1 MKSDEHKKQVLQALE
16 RNLEKDRA
24 KTKITEVS
32 VLGLVEMTRKRTRE
46 SLEHILC
53 EPCNACG
60 AGSFKNRGIHVS
72 GNIPGDYSG
81 SKAV

>member
-1 MKSDEHKKQVLQALE
+1 MKSEEHKKQVLQALE

-53 EPCNACG
+53 EPCSACG
-60 AGSFKNRGIHVS
+60 AEAF
-72 GNIPGDYSG
+72 
-81 SKAV
+81 